1 MSLSCRQEHQ
11 LPPRQSWRAP
21 VRPSSRRN
29 VRRVRQAACGRRH
42 ARLRAGGPGA
52 RQPQPPPASPRLEHG
67 GADRRGRGD
76 PRPAQQGCRLG
87 HRPAHQLPPREQ
99 ARLRSPRGIAQFCNR
114 GALSPRLMRIG

>member
-21 VRPSSRRN
+21 VRPSSRRD

-52 RQPQPPPASPRLEHG
+52 RQPQPPPASPAWNMAARIAVAAAIRVLLSKAVAWATAPRTSFRH
-67 GADRRGRGD
+67 ASRRGCE
-76 PRPAQQGCRLG
+76 AL
-87 HRPAHQLPPREQ
+87 A
-99 ARLRSPRGIAQFCNR
+99 ASRSSAT
-114 GALSPRLMRIG
+114 AAPRLMRIG